1 MNLYSSILKPVFV
14 WLFTALALY
23 GCSANKKTAQ
33 TDAPQPKDSL
43 VAYLERTACF
53 GRCPQYSIRIYQSGY
68 VLYEGYNNVEKI
80 GRYFTR
86 LTEEDV
92 KGIGKRALQLEYFQ
106 LNDEYRNPYLTD
118 LPTVYSE
125 VRFGAMHK
133 KVTNYEAEPPP
144 NLVEME
150 KYIDGLFNDQTP
162 WQLHPVQEYKD

>member
-1 MNLYSSILKPVFV
+1 MNLPDSKLKSVFV
-14 WLFTALALY
+14 LFISVMSLF
-23 GCSANKKTAQ
+23 GCTTNKKTSQ
-33 TDAPQPKDSL
+33 TEIAPQKDSL

-86 LTEEDV
+86 LSEEDV
-92 KGIGKRALQLEYFQ
+92 KGIGKRALQLEYFN

-118 LPTVYSE
+118 LPTVYTE

-150 KYIDGLFNDQTP
+150 KYIDGLFSDQTS